1 MTMVWIS
8 AFEQPVTN
16 EKDAIQAGLE
26 GSEHYLDNIEHFS
39 LLFLK
44 DGHGV
49 TSNNG
54 RDQVY
59 FNCFP

>member
-26 GSEHYLDNIEHFS
+26 GSEHYLDRIME
-39 LLFLK
+39 LLPTTEEARFK
-44 DGHGV
+44 
-49 TSNNG
+49 
-54 RDQVY
+54 
-59 FNCFP
+59 

>member
-26 GSEHYLDNIEHFS
+26 GSEHYLDRIME
-39 LLFLK
+39 LLPTKEEVKL
-44 DGHGV
+44 
-49 TSNNG
+49 TSIFFHQ
-54 RDQVY
+54 RRKLV
-59 FNCFP
+59 